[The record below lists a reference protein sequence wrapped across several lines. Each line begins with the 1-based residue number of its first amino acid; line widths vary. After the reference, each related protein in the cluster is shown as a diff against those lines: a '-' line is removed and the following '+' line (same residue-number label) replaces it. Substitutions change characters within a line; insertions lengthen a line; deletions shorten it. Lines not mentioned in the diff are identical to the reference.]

1 VALRLPRFD
10 SSVPLTKDNN
20 TPSIPFHQ
28 WWQLVVEAIES
39 AFNQLEDTVV
49 GIQAALDAAGIA
61 QAAAADAQAAA
72 TAAQTAADSAEATGS
87 GAERI
92 ASLTNSG
99 VTGLT
104 ITASDA
110 GSDATVNISSHTR
123 LYGNGDSVSV
133 DGDSVTGLSYS
144 TKYYF
149 YYTDVNR
156 TGGTVTYN
164 YSTVEGD
171 AVQTGDR
178 HFVGVITTPAALGS
192 PSDGFAPRP
201 PGIGQTVDSQ

>member
-1 VALRLPRFD
+1 MALRLPRFD
-10 SSVPLTKDNN
+10 SSLPLTRDNN

-28 WWQLVVEAIES
+28 WWQLTVEAIES
-39 AFNQLEDTVV
+39 AFNQLEGAVV

-72 TAAQTAADSAEATGS
+72 TAAQTAADNAEATGS

-99 VTGLT
+99 VSGLSL
-104 ITASDA
+104 TASDS
-110 GSDATVNISSHTR
+110 GSDATINISSHTR
-123 LYGNGDSVSV
+123 LYGNGDSVPV
-133 DGDSVTGLSYS
+133 DAGVLPGKAYS
-144 TKYYF
+144 TKYYI
-149 YYTDVNR
+149 YYIDPAR
-156 TGGTVTYN
+156 TGGAVTYQ
-164 YSTVEGD
+164 STISESD

-178 HFVGVITTPAALGS
+178 HFVGVITTPAALGT

-201 PGIGQTVDSQ
+201 PGIGQTVNSQ

>member
-39 AFNQLEDTVV
+39 AFNQLEDAVV

-72 TAAQTAADSAEATGS
+72 VAAQTAADDAEATGS

-104 ITASDA
+104 IVASDA
-110 GSDATVNISSHTR
+110 GTDASAVISNHTR

-133 DGDSVTGLSYS
+133 DGDTVTGLDYS

-149 YYTDVNR
+149 YYVDVNR
-156 TGGTVTYN
+156 TGGSVTYL
-164 YSTVEGD
+164 YSESEAD
-171 AVQTGDR
+171 AVQTGNT
-178 HFVGVITTPAALGS
+178 HFVGVVTTPAALDP
-192 PSDGFAPRP
+192 PSDGFTPRP
-201 PGIGQTVDSQ
+201 PGLGQTVEP